1 MNSSTNICRSL
12 YTDEELHSPAKVFTA
27 NNTPF
32 YVQTFDDKPSPTE
45 DFVRNFGKRMHHV
58 AYAVLDGEQANGV
71 KNIDYVTSKLQ
82 EAHVRFLHHIV

>member
-12 YTDEELHSPAKVFTA
+12 STEDELQSPAKVFTA

-32 YVQTFDDKPSPTE
+32 YTQTFDNKPSPTE
-45 DFVRNFGKRMHHV
+45 DFVRNFGKRMHHI
-58 AYAVLDGEQANGV
+58 AHAVIDGEQPNGV
-71 KNIDYVTSKLQ
+71 KNIDYVTGKLQ